1 MSMFRQPRALAMALV
16 VAVTA
21 SVTTGCGLLARND
34 LAKLPAPIPPV
45 RGELRTQFSLRYID
59 IVQGTGAPAEPGK
72 LYVVH
77 YTGWLRDGT
86 SFDSSRGREPLRF
99 EQGAAPRDRRL
110 GRGLRGDASGRAAP
124 AVDPLPV
131 GVRHPRPPAAHPA
144 LRRADLRRRAPRA
157 SSRRRPRR
165 PPLRSGAGDPAC
177 GRRHQL
183 SRLLSCR

>member
-16 VAVTA
+16 VAATA
-21 SVTTGCGLLARND
+21 SVATGCGLLARND

-99 EQGAAPRDRRL
+99 EQGRRRVIAGWDAGFEGMRVGGRRRL
-110 GRGLRGDASGRAAP
+110 LIPYQLAYGIPGRPPRIPPCAELIFDVELLGVEPPPPAP
-124 AVDPLPV
+124 ATPPA
-131 GVRHPRPPAAHPA
+131 PAPATPPAAGATSCPA
-144 LRRADLRRRAPRA
+144 
-157 SSRRRPRR
+157 S
-165 PPLRSGAGDPAC
+165 
-177 GRRHQL
+177 
-183 SRLLSCR
+183 